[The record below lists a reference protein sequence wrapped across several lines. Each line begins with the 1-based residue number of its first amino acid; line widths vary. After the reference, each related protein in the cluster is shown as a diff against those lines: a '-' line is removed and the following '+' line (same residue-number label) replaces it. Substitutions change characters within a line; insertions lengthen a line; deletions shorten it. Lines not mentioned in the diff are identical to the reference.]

1 MASSESDAGLIADS
15 LENPVLFSELF
26 DRHFDPIHSYLAR
39 RVGGQLADDLASEV
53 FLQAFEARSR
63 YDGTQPN
70 ARPWLYGIASRLLS
84 HHYRDEQRRLL
95 AYARAASEVTVTDST
110 DEADART
117 DAAAA
122 APRITEALAAVP
134 PGDRDALFLFVW
146 GSLTYDEVGRALEI
160 PTGTVRSRIHRAR
173 RIVRELTGPIGQYQG
188 AGDNVVPRSEGTSH
202 RG

>member
-1 MASSESDAGLIADS
+1 MASSESDAGLIAGS
-15 LENPVLFSELF
+15 LENPVLFAELF
-26 DRHFDPIHSYLAR
+26 DRHFDPIRSYLAR

-53 FLQAFEARSR
+53 FLQAFKARSR
-63 YDGTQPN
+63 YDDTEPN

-84 HHYRDEQRRLL
+84 HHYRDEHRRLL
-95 AYARAASEVTVTDST
+95 AYARAASDAPVTDST
-110 DEADART
+110 DDVDART

-122 APRITEALAAVP
+122 APKITEALAAVA

-146 GSLTYDEVGRALEI
+146 GALTYDEIGRALEI

-173 RIVRELTGPIGQYQG
+173 RIVRELIGPIGQYRD
-188 AGDNVVPRSEGTSH
+188 ADDDLVPRAEGRTQ

>member
-15 LENPVLFSELF
+15 LENPVLFSDLF

-39 RVGGQLADDLASEV
+39 RVGGQVADDLASEV
-53 FLQAFEARSR
+53 FLQAFKARSR
-63 YDGTQPN
+63 YDGTQLN

-122 APRITEALAAVP
+122 APRLAEALAALA

-146 GSLTYDEVGRALEI
+146 GALTYDEVGRALEI

-173 RIVRELTGPIGQYQG
+173 RIVRERTGPIGQYQS
-188 AGDNVVPRSEGTSH
+188 AGDDVVPRIEGGSH